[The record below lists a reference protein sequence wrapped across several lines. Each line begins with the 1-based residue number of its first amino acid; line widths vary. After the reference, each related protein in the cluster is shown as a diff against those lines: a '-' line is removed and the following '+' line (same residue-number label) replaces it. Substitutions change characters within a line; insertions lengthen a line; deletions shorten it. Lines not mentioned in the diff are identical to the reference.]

1 MRILLR
7 NSWNRT
13 AFSFNGKA
21 VFSLLRTVLVLLLC
35 LGFSGE
41 VVAKLPRYVVIDKIV
56 VYKKSRK
63 MYVYMNGEWIKT
75 YRIAL
80 GANPVGSKRCSG
92 DCRTPEGL
100 YYIDDKNPNSDYHKN
115 LGISYPNDKDRARAK
130 RLGKSPGGDI
140 KIHGLPNGK
149 GYLGRSH
156 RVYDWTEGCIAVTN
170 EEIDELYN
178 HVEIGTPIYIYP

>member
-13 AFSFNGKA
+13 AVSLNGKA
-21 VFSLLRTVLVLLLC
+21 VFSLLRRMAVLAVC
-35 LGFSGE
+35 LGFPAESF
-41 VVAKLPRYVVIDKIV
+41 AKLPRYVVIDSIV
-56 VYKKSRK
+56 VHKNSRK
-63 MYVYMNGEWIKT
+63 MYVYMEGEWVKT

-80 GANPVGSKRCSG
+80 GSNPVGRKRCSG
-92 DCRTPEGL
+92 DCKTPEGV
-100 YYIDDKNPNSDYHKN
+100 YYIDDKNPFSDYHKN
-115 LGISYPNDKDRARAK
+115 LGISYPNDRDKERAR

-156 RVYDWTEGCIAVTN
+156 RVVDWTEGCIAVTN
-170 EEIDELYN
+170 EEIDELYT
-178 HVEIGTPIYIYP
+178 HVEIGTPIYIFP

>member
-13 AFSFNGKA
+13 AFPLNGKA
-21 VFSLLRTVLVLLLC
+21 VFSLLRTVMITVIC
-35 LGFSGE
+35 FGFSIQSF
-41 VVAKLPRYVVIDKIV
+41 ATLPRYVVIDKIV
-56 VYKKSRK
+56 VYKSSRK
-63 MYVYMNGEWIKT
+63 MYVYMDGEWIKT

-80 GANPVGSKRCSG
+80 GSNPEGRKRCSG
-92 DCRTPEGL
+92 DCKTPEGI

-115 LGISYPNDKDRARAK
+115 LGISYPNDRDRERAR

-156 RVYDWTEGCIAVTN
+156 RINDWTEGCIAVTN
-170 EEIDELYN
+170 EEIDELFD
-178 HVEIGTPIYIYP
+178 HVEVGTPIYIYP